1 MKAQIIIGSWA
12 SKERWRIHILFL
24 LLMLLPIAIFA
35 YSVGRVLRHQ
45 AETHAV
51 DESIQLAHIS
61 AALAQE
67 DFRENTAFLQSIA
80 ARPSFR
86 KAWTE
91 GDQTA
96 IERSLADNQAQSPDF
111 ISVAMFA
118 LDGTLRATYPAK
130 PNLLNQSF
138 AFRDWFKG
146 VTRQWTPYVS
156 EVYQTLNSPHQLVV
170 AIAVPV
176 RDNTGHPVGVLMG
189 TCAANTIGREA
200 VEPKLEDGW
209 TISLVDQRGHLSG
222 RNNLDAYAAA
232 VDLSHYEPVKRMQNG
247 GSGYGLFVRDGDTVA
262 VRYEPVQPYGW
273 GVLVEQSASTLH
285 QSVGLVERRVWLLAF
300 AFLFVG
306 LAVSMFMG
314 SLYSELEI
322 GNRFI
327 HLSSDLFCISTFDK
341 YFKKLNPSWEKALG
355 FTSQELMAR
364 PYTEFVHPDDR
375 ELTAVE
381 ISRIQNPG
389 TTPLAFENR
398 FLCKDG
404 SYKWLSWN
412 AVAVPAQ
419 QLTYAVARDVTE
431 RKRADEVLREKAE
444 QLSLL
449 VDGVKDYA
457 VFMLGP
463 SGHVTSWNQG
473 AERIKGY
480 KPDEIMGRN
489 FSCFYPSAEVLN
501 GKPERE
507 LQKAIA
513 EGRYEEEGWRIR
525 KDGSQFWAN
534 VIITALRDS
543 AGKLRGFSKITRD
556 VTERKR
562 VEGVLQESERRLTLA
577 STSGEVG
584 VWDLDLIADEAWR
597 SLQHDRIFGYESL
610 LPHWGKAVFFD
621 HLFPADRELVK
632 QRFDEAFQTG
642 RLEFE
647 CRIIRSDQAVR
658 WISAKGGVFRDGQG
672 QPIRITGV
680 TTDVTERKRVEA
692 VLQESEE
699 RHRKLFDNN
708 PHPTWV
714 FDRETLRFL
723 AVNAAAV
730 SKYGYS
736 RDEFLAMTLKDIR
749 PPEDVPALLEAVNA
763 LGDEIERHGTW
774 RHRLSNGSVI
784 DVSNTSYPLT
794 FLGRAARVVV
804 VVDVT
809 QAKRAE
815 AERLRFIDNLAVS
828 NRELEL
834 RNREVE
840 RATKLKSKFLASMSH
855 ELRTPLNAIVGF
867 SDLLDEQTAGPLNP
881 KQKRFVNHIKQGSAH
896 LLQLINDILDLSKIE
911 AGQLELRCEDFQ
923 IKDTLPEVLSTIRP
937 LAMAKNIQIEQKMEA
952 NQHVFADRMRLK
964 QILYNLL
971 SNAVKFTPKSGRI
984 DIDCV
989 DYWDFVRVSVAD
1001 TGIGIR
1007 LEDQKVIFDEF
1018 RQVDGAAGTTQEGTG
1033 LGLAITKR
1041 LVEQLG
1047 GKISVESELGKGSRF
1062 TFTLPARSSRSQI
1075 PPVVEP
1081 PSPLIV
1087 TGEGRRKPLILVV
1100 DDEVTARE
1108 LIASYLVPDY
1118 RIAMAESGEAAVK
1131 QARYLR
1137 PDAITLDVMMP
1148 GGNGFEILAALRIAP
1163 ETANIPIIIV
1173 SIVDQKQVGFAL
1185 GAVDYLIKPVRKPIL
1200 LETIRKYVLPQ
1211 SGEDE
1216 AILLVDDDPRALTLL
1231 EETLRSAGYETQS
1244 VRCGARALEVLS
1256 SKLVSAVLLD
1266 LLMPGMDGF
1275 DVIRHIRQEPTL
1287 RELPIFVMTAKSLTK
1302 NELAVLTRET
1312 QALFNKNSSWQEQ
1325 LVVEVGR
1332 VLQGSKLAKSA
1343 GQV

>member
-1 MKAQIIIGSWA
+1 VTVQTIIGNWVSR
-12 SKERWRIHILFL
+12 ERWRIRILFVL
-24 LLMLLPIAIFA
+24 LLLLPIAIFA

-45 AETHAV
+45 AESHAV
-51 DESIQLAHIS
+51 DESIQIAHIS
-61 AALAQE
+61 VALAQE

-80 ARPSFR
+80 TRPAFR

-91 GDQTA
+91 GDQLA
-96 IERSLADNQAQSPDF
+96 IERDLAENQAQSPNF
-111 ISVAMFA
+111 ISVAMVA
-118 LDGTLRATYPAK
+118 LDGTLRATYPAQ
-130 PNLLNQSF
+130 PTLLNQNF

-146 VTRQWTPYVS
+146 VVRQWSPYVS
-156 EVYQTLNSPHQLVV
+156 EVYQTSNSPHQLVM

-176 RDNTGHPVGVLMG
+176 RDNAGHPVGILMA

-200 VEPKLEDGW
+200 VETKLEDGW
-209 TISLVDQRGHLSG
+209 TISLVDQHGHLSG

-247 GSGYGLFVRDGDTVA
+247 SSGYGLFVWDGDTLA

-285 QSVGLVERRVWLLAF
+285 QSVRLVERRVWLLAL

-306 LAVSMFMG
+306 LAVSVFMG
-314 SLYSELEI
+314 SLFSELEM

-327 HLSSDLFCISTFDK
+327 HLSSDLFCIVTFDK

-355 FTSQELMAR
+355 FTSEELMAK

-375 ELTAVE
+375 ELTAFE
-381 ISRIQNPG
+381 TSRIQGPG
-389 TTPLAFENR
+389 TSPVAFENR

-404 SYKWLSWN
+404 SYRWLSWN
-412 AVAVPAQ
+412 AGAVPAQ
-419 QLTYAVARDVTE
+419 QLTYVAARDVTE
-431 RKRADEVLREKAE
+431 RKLADEVLREKAE
-444 QLSLL
+444 QIRLL

-480 KPDEIMGRN
+480 KPDEIIGRH
-489 FSCFYPSAEVLN
+489 FSCFYSSAEVQN

-525 KDGSQFWAN
+525 KDGSRFWAN
-534 VIITALRDS
+534 VIITALTDG
-543 AGKLRGFSKITRD
+543 AGKLRGFSEITRD
-556 VTERKR
+556 ITERKR
-562 VEGVLQESERRLTLA
+562 VEG
-577 STSGEVG
+577 
-584 VWDLDLIADEAWR
+584 
-597 SLQHDRIFGYESL
+597 
-610 LPHWGKAVFFD
+610 
-621 HLFPADRELVK
+621 
-632 QRFDEAFQTG
+632 
-642 RLEFE
+642 
-647 CRIIRSDQAVR
+647 
-658 WISAKGGVFRDGQG
+658 
-672 QPIRITGV
+672 
-680 TTDVTERKRVEA
+680 

-749 PPEDVPALLEAVNA
+749 PPEDVPALLEAVNI
-763 LGDEIERHGTW
+763 LGDEVERHGTW
-774 RHRLSNGSVI
+774 RHRLKDGSII
-784 DVSNTSYPLT
+784 DVSNTSYSLT
-794 FLGRAARVVV
+794 FLGRLARVVV

-809 QAKRAE
+809 EAKRAE
-815 AERLRFIDNLAVS
+815 EERHRFTDRLAAS
-828 NRELEL
+828 NQQLEL

-840 RATKLKSKFLASMSH
+840 RATALKSRFLASMSH

-867 SDLLDEQTAGPLNP
+867 SDLLDEQAAGPLNA
-881 KQKRFVNHIKQGSAH
+881 KQTRFVNHIKQGSAH

-911 AGQLELRCEDFQ
+911 AGQLELRCENFQ
-923 IKDTLPEVLSTIRP
+923 IQDSLPEVLSTIGP
-937 LAMAKNIQIEQKMEA
+937 LIMAKNIQIGQKLEA
-952 NQHVFADRMRLK
+952 NQHVYADRVRFK

-971 SNAVKFTPKSGRI
+971 SNAVKFTPRSGRI

-989 DYWDFVRVSVAD
+989 DYWDFVRVSVTD

-1018 RQVDGAAGTTQEGTG
+1018 RQVDGPAGTTQEGTG

-1047 GKISVESELGKGSRF
+1047 GQISVESALGKGSRF
-1062 TFTLPARSSRSQI
+1062 TFTLPAGSGRSQD
-1075 PPVVEP
+1075 PPVNEP

-1087 TGEGRRKPLILVV
+1087 TGEGHKKPLILVV
-1100 DDEVTARE
+1100 DDDITARE
-1108 LIASYLVPDY
+1108 LIASYLSPDY
-1118 RIAMAESGEAAVK
+1118 RIAMAESGEAAVQ
-1131 QARYLR
+1131 QARRLR

-1163 ETANIPIIIV
+1163 ETANVPIIIV

-1185 GAVDYLIKPVRKPIL
+1185 GAVDYLIKPIRKGAL
-1200 LETIRKYVLPQ
+1200 LETMRKYVRPRAD
-1211 SGEDE
+1211 EDE
-1216 AILLVDDDPRALTLL
+1216 ALLLVDDDPGTLWLL

-1244 VRCGARALEVLS
+1244 VRCGSRALEVLS
-1256 SKLVSAVLLD
+1256 SKHVSAVLLD
-1266 LLMPGMDGF
+1266 LMMPGMDGF
-1275 DVIRHIRQEPTL
+1275 EVIRHIRQEATL

-1302 NELAVLTRET
+1302 AELAVLTQET
-1312 QALFNKNSSWQEQ
+1312 QALFDKNSSWQEQ
-1325 LVVEVGR
+1325 LVAEVGR
-1332 VLQGSKLAKSA
+1332 VIQGSKLAKSA
-1343 GQV
+1343 GPG